1 MSHTVPTWQ
10 RGILVTQC
18 FGNYDTPAPHGVG
31 IDPTTLRPSDSS
43 EVHSSNPLRQ
53 PPCLC
58 ATHKNYKNINFLY
71 ISSECHPSIELTS
84 SVYNWHSVHNLLT
97 LTYKCYKLTNF
108 TLKLTC
114 IITKF
119 MQTLIICF
127 NNFNGLKSNFDDSF
141 YKVLIN
147 LTKKHQNFKST
158 AVTN

>member
-58 ATHKNYKNINFLY
+58 ATHKNHKNINLLF
-71 ISSECHPSIELTS
+71 ISSECHPSVVLIS
-84 SVYNWHSVHNLLT
+84 SVYLRYSVHNMLT
-97 LTYKCYKLTNF
+97 LIYKCYKLRNF
-108 TLKLTC
+108 TLKLTY
-114 IITKF
+114 IIINLVL
-119 MQTLIICF
+119 TLITI
-127 NNFNGLKSNFDDSF
+127 STT
-141 YKVLIN
+141 LIV
-147 LTKKHQNFKST
+147 F
-158 AVTN
+158 